1 MHPAFAN
8 GGFQGDLNP
17 EDLFNMFFGGGN
29 MGGGFGGQ
37 ANGKS
42 ARGLLDIC

>member
-1 MHPAFAN
+1 MNGFN
-8 GGFQGDLNP
+8 GGFQGDINP

-37 ANGKS
+37 ANGEYPS
-42 ARGLLDIC
+42 PSQSCRR